1 MHRAA
6 CLFCALAVGR
16 CAADDAATPKETRT
30 AQLRSLR
37 NDTKLREELLAG
49 YDQFVAPV
57 GATLKVQM
65 SLQQIV
71 SLDTKEQ
78 TVTFNAWWRH
88 YWTDERLAWDPALW
102 GGVSFLMFRGTRGSE
117 QIWSPDTMVYEAL
130 DTTVSEETIDFNVWS
145 DGSVF
150 VSKPMVTRV
159 LCPADMTHFPFD
171 TQTCTCGAAS
181 PPPSRLPPLVSRS
194 PASPLLS
201 RNLTR
206 SPPFPLPTLPQ
217 GSRTARGRTTG
228 T

>member
-1 MHRAA
+1 MSRAA
-6 CLFCALAVGR
+6 CFVCALAVGR

-37 NDTKLREELLAG
+37 NDTRLREELLAG

-71 SLDTKEQ
+71 SLDNKEQ

-130 DTTVSEETIDFNVWS
+130 DTTVSEETIDFNA
-145 DGSVF
+145 
-150 VSKPMVTRV
+150 VSY
-159 LCPADMTHFPFD
+159 TH
-171 TQTCTCGAAS
+171 
-181 PPPSRLPPLVSRS
+181 
-194 PASPLLS
+194 
-201 RNLTR
+201 LT
-206 SPPFPLPTLPQ
+206 LPTTPYV
-217 GSRTARGRTTG
+217 
-228 T
+228 